1 MDGAQGM
8 FENDSEK
15 MRRKSYKQVD
25 AYGGS
30 VMSGRMEGETV
41 HNA

>member
-1 MDGAQGM
+1 MEGAQAM

-15 MRRKSYKQVD
+15 MRKSYKQVD

-30 VMSGRMEGETV
+30 VMSGRAESD
-41 HNA
+41 